1 MNTNKFIYPASSL
14 LLTSGLCFAQ
24 ERDAV
29 ATTERPNVIYLL
41 CDDMGYSDIE
51 AYGQQMIST
60 PNLNRLVN
68 KGMSF
73 TQFYASTAVSAP
85 SRASLMTGN
94 TPDIPKY
101 GEIKKYN
108 PKDKSLSIRM

>member
-29 ATTERPNVIYLL
+29 ATTELPNVIYLL

-60 PNLNRLVN
+60 PNLNRLFVDD
-68 KGMSF
+68 
-73 TQFYASTAVSAP
+73 
-85 SRASLMTGN
+85 RATHRTYQNTG
-94 TPDIPKY
+94 K
-101 GEIKKYN
+101 
-108 PKDKSLSIRM
+108 

>member
-51 AYGQQMIST
+51 AYGQQI
-60 PNLNRLVN
+60 
-68 KGMSF
+68 
-73 TQFYASTAVSAP
+73 
-85 SRASLMTGN
+85 
-94 TPDIPKY
+94 
-101 GEIKKYN
+101 
-108 PKDKSLSIRM
+108 

>member
-1 MNTNKFIYPASSL
+1 MNKNKFLYLS
-14 LLTSGLCFAQ
+14 SGLLFASIGNTVQGQ
-24 ERDAV
+24 EAV

-60 PNLNRLVN
+60 PNLTRLVN
-68 KGMSF
+68 NGMSF

-85 SRASLMTGN
+85 SRASLMTGQHTGHTKIRGN
-94 TPDIPKY
+94 K
-101 GEIKKYN
+101 EIQ
-108 PKDKSLSIRM
+108 P

>member
-1 MNTNKFIYPASSL
+1 MNTSKFIYPASGL
-14 LLTSGLCFAQ
+14 LLTSGMCFAQ

-68 KGMSF
+68 QGMTF
-73 TQFYASTAVSAP
+73 TRECP
-85 SRASLMTGN
+85 LASLVDDRPTHR
-94 TPDIPKY
+94 PHQ
-101 GEIKKYN
+101 N
-108 PKDKSLSIRM
+108 PWQ